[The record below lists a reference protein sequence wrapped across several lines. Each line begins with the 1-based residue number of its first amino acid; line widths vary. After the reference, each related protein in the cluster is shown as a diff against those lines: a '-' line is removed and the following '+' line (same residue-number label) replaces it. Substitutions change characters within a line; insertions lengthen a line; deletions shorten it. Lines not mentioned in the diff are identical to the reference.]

1 MKNTKKL
8 FSAVVMLALSAVMLV
23 TSSFAWFSMNTE
35 VYANNMSVTA
45 KGDQVY
51 LEIINSSQTFA
62 EKPGQTEVD
71 AATKLKENLQP
82 VAVVKSIAGD
92 KKTVTNYDGE
102 GAIVWVTN
110 TSAAMD
116 SSTAVRDYA
125 DVTTTVNAE
134 DQTTNNY
141 CLVNTFKIRLNEDAG
156 ATSADPLTV
165 RGVSF
170 ATAPEGTDTFAKC
183 VSVLVV
189 CGENSQLW
197 TQSTLGSFAKVGD
210 ANLYANDGKFDVT
223 NDTGVEVKVYVFF
236 NGLDA
241 ACTIANLNA
250 GTTANNYKVQVN
262 FTVQA

>member
-51 LEIINSSQTFA
+51 LEIINADQTFA
-62 EKPGQTEVD
+62 NKPGQTEVD
-71 AATKLKENLQP
+71 AANTSKANLQP
-82 VAVVKSIAGD
+82 VAVVDSIKTGD
-92 KKTVTNYDGE
+92 TKAVNPYDGNN
-102 GAIVWVTN
+102 IVWVTN

-125 DVTTTVNAE
+125 DVTTTVDAV

-141 CLVNTFKIRLNEDAG
+141 CLVNTFKIRLNKGAG
-156 ATSADPLTV
+156 AESADPLTV

-170 ATAPEGTDTFAKC
+170 ATAPADADAFAKC

-197 TQSTLGSFAKVGD
+197 TQSALGTFAKVGD

>member
-1 MKNTKKL
+1 
-8 FSAVVMLALSAVMLV
+8 
-23 TSSFAWFSMNTE
+23 
-35 VYANNMSVTA
+35 
-45 KGDQVY
+45 
-51 LEIINSSQTFA
+51 LEIINASQTFTA
-62 EKPGQTEVD
+62 NPGQTAVD
-71 AATKLKENLQP
+71 AATTLKENLQP

-92 KKTVTNYDGE
+92 KKSVTNYDGSD
-102 GAIVWVTN
+102 IVWVTN

-116 SSTAVRDYA
+116 SSTAIRDYA
-125 DVTTTVNAE
+125 NVTDTVNAV
-134 DQTTNNY
+134 DQNNNNY
-141 CLVNTFKIRLNEDAG
+141 CLFNTFKVRLNESAG

-170 ATAPEGTDTFAKC
+170 AADPADSDAFVKC

-189 CGENSQLW
+189 CGDNSQLW
-197 TQSTLGSFAKVGD
+197 TQATKGTFVKDAKSD

>member
-1 MKNTKKL
+1 
-8 FSAVVMLALSAVMLV
+8 
-23 TSSFAWFSMNTE
+23 MNTE

-82 VAVVKSIAGD
+82 VAVVDSI
-92 KKTVTNYDGE
+92 KTDDTKAVNPYDGTD
-102 GAIVWVTN
+102 IVWVTN

-125 DVTTTVNAE
+125 DVSTTVNAV
-134 DQTTNNY
+134 DQSTNNY
-141 CLVNTFKIRLNEDAG
+141 CLVNTFKIRLNKDAG
-156 ATSADPLTV
+156 AISADPLNV

-189 CGENSQLW
+189 CGDNSQLW
-197 TQSTLGSFAKVGD
+197 TQSALGTFAKVGA
-210 ANLYANDGKFDVT
+210 ANLYANDGKFNNITD
-223 NDTGVEVKVYVFF
+223 GVEVKVYVFF
-236 NGLDA
+236 NGLDG

-250 GTTANNYKVQVN
+250 NTTANNYKVQVN
-262 FTVQA
+262 FTVAA